1 MGSTMEML
9 QVARRLGGMVLSILI
24 SVPVAAWAAQPAAAP
39 LPQRNLVIEWR
50 QLDESLALAGHAS
63 AQGQV
68 VSTAGGGMSA
78 AGGVT
83 LGTQRRDDQRTQSQ
97 QLRVLNGGR
106 ASVRVSQG
114 VPVTWVQSAQAE
126 PDMRGLTG
134 SAAGPGVV
142 QGMVWL
148 EAGRQITL
156 QPRWPGGQ
164 QPAVVDVQVD
174 SASLEADR
182 PWAAQNQGGGGMP
195 SQARS
200 QTATTVLAPLGQWV
214 TIARTGGEQAVEQRG
229 VVSTTSLSQAQR
241 QLMQIRVLVP

>member
-1 MGSTMEML
+1 MGSTKK
-9 QVARRLGGMVLSILI
+9 ATRRVGMALSILPI
-24 SVPVAAWAAQPAAAP
+24 LTAALPAWAAQPAIAP

-50 QLDESLALAGHAS
+50 QLDESLALGGHAS

-68 VSTAGGGMSA
+68 VSTTGGGISA

-114 VPVTWVQSAQAE
+114 IPVTWVQSAQAE
-126 PDMRGLTG
+126 PDMRGSTG
-134 SAAGPGVV
+134 SAVGPGVV
-142 QGMVWL
+142 QGLVWL

-182 PWAAQNQGGGGMP
+182 PWTAQNQGGGMP

>member
-1 MGSTMEML
+1 MGSTMMTM
-9 QVARRLGGMVLSILI
+9 RRVGVVLSLLTAAATPARA
-24 SVPVAAWAAQPAAAP
+24 VQPVAAP

-68 VSTAGGGMSA
+68 VSTAGGGTSA

-114 VPVTWVQSAQAE
+114 VPVTWVQAVQAE
-126 PDMRGLTG
+126 PGPRGG
-134 SAAGPGVV
+134 GAANGAGVV

-229 VVSTTSLSQAQR
+229 VMSTTSLSQARR